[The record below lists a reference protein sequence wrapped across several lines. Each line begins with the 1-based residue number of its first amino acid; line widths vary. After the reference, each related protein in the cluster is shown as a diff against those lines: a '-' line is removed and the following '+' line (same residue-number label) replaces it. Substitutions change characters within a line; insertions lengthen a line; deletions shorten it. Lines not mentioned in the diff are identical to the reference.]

1 MERLRE
7 DLGEVLYLSARSAL
21 WRGRLED
28 ARSLSYRSSM
38 AYAPQSAPRALWY
51 LSAEIER
58 RMGNEQ
64 AARQLE
70 ERARSAPAE
79 THRDRLMLAADRLD
93 RGQFGEA
100 LPYLLDAAR
109 REPQDVGT
117 WALLGNGYASLGRFD
132 EARHALDMA
141 LSLRPDLS
149 WLHFNRGAL
158 ALERREFRAA
168 LADFDAA
175 LYAHPEDPAALV
187 NRALARLGLNDPRG
201 AVADLDAALY
211 LHGTPARAMFIRA
224 RAKSKLGDAEGA
236 RRDNEAG
243 LAREPDDVASWVAR
257 GLARLPTDP
266 KGALTDF
273 DAALRLDPTSYDA
286 LQNKAAVLSENL
298 GQTEQAVRVLDRAI
312 ELHPNRV
319 RARDGRGILLARLG
333 HRDAALRDAETAL
346 SLDKD
351 AETFYR
357 VAGIYAM
364 TSREKSPD
372 RGQALRLLAAAVAR
386 DPTWLPI
393 IPTDPD
399 LGPIRAQP
407 EFLALVDVLSR
418 IVRLG
423 P

>member
-1 MERLRE
+1 
-7 DLGEVLYLSARSAL
+7 
-21 WRGRLED
+21 
-28 ARSLSYRSSM
+28 M
-38 AYAPQSAPRALWY
+38 AYSPESAPRALWY

-58 RMGNEQ
+58 RLGNEK
-64 AARQLE
+64 AAGQFE
-70 ERARSAPAE
+70 DRARSAPAE

-117 WALLGNGYASLGRFD
+117 WALLGNGYASLGLFD
-132 EARHALDMA
+132 EARHALDTA

-158 ALERREFRAA
+158 ALDRREFKAA
-168 LADFDAA
+168 LDDFNAA
-175 LYAHPEDPAALV
+175 LSAHPDDPAALV

-201 AVADLDAALY
+201 AVVDLDTALQ
-211 LHGTPARAMFIRA
+211 LPSTPARAMFIRA
-224 RAKSKLGDAEGA
+224 RAKARLGDAEGA
-236 RRDNEAG
+236 RRDKEAG
-243 LAREPDDVASWVAR
+243 LEREPGDVASWVAR
-257 GLARLPTDP
+257 GLARLPVDP
-266 KGALTDF
+266 KGALADL

-298 GQTEQAVRVLDRAI
+298 GHTEEAVRVLDRAI
-312 ELHPNRV
+312 ELHPSRV
-319 RARDGRGILLARLG
+319 RARDGRGVLLARLG
-333 HRDAALRDAETAL
+333 RRDAALRDAQAAL

-351 AETFYR
+351 PETLYR

-364 TSREKSPD
+364 TSRQQRSD

-407 EFLALVDVLSR
+407 EFLALVDVLGR